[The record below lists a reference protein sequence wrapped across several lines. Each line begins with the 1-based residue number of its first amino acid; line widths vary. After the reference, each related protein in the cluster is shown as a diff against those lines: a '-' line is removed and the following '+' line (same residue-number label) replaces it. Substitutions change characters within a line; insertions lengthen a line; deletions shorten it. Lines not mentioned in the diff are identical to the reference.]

1 MVIVISAGHYP
12 AAKGAQCQ
20 GFTEY
25 PETSV
30 WADALVVAINAVGEN
45 KRNYPLAMRIKDA
58 HLRDKVKEINHIGE
72 QTKVFCAVEIH
83 FNSANVPGVKG
94 SETLYAPGSQRGR
107 KIARIVQRH
116 LAKQYPPN
124 RGVKE
129 GWYRMD
135 RPGVIDYAG
144 DVDGDEKIDYFL
156 RKTMMP
162 AIIVEPEFVQNY
174 DLILQTKSEGILALA
189 EGLIDAYFAP
199 ATR

>member
-1 MVIVISAGHYP
+1 MILVSAGHYP
-12 AAKGAQCQ
+12 AAKGAQFQ

-25 PETSV
+25 PETAA
-30 WADALVVAINAVGEN
+30 WADALVVAINGVGEN
-45 KRNYPLAMRIKDA
+45 KTDYPLAMRIKDG
-58 HLRDKVKEINHIGE
+58 HLRDKVKEVNEICKA
-72 QTKVFCAVEIH
+72 TKVFCAIEIH

-124 RGVKE
+124 RGIKE

-144 DVDGDEKIDYFL
+144 DVEGDEIIDYFL
-156 RKTMMP
+156 RKTMCP
-162 AIIVEPEFVQNY
+162 ALIIEPEFVQNY
-174 DLILQTKSEGILALA
+174 DLIVQTKAEGILALA

>member
-1 MVIVISAGHYP
+1 MVILVSAGHYP
-12 AAKGAQCQ
+12 AAKGAQFQ

-25 PETSV
+25 PETAE
-30 WADALVVAINAVGEN
+30 WANGLVTAINAVGTS
-45 KRNYPLAMRIKDA
+45 KREYPLAIRVPDG
-58 HLRDKVKEINHIGE
+58 HLRDKVAHVNEVCDS
-72 QTKVFCAVEIH
+72 TKVFCAMEIH

-144 DVDGDEKIDYFL
+144 DVDGDEVIDYFL
-156 RKTMMP
+156 RKTKCP
-162 AIIVEPEFVQNY
+162 ALIVEPEFIQNY
-174 DLILQTKSEGILALA
+174 DLLLKTKAEGILALA

-199 ATR
+199 ATK